1 MNCLLIIFWFF
12 FSFIL
17 SIENIHHIWTVSFWT
32 WINWTVKIGILV
44 HSWWDIHKGIL
55 LWNIYFLKNLKWFKS
70 EKDLEHKMKRI
81 HIDGLNSLYILQIG
95 VLIAGNMSITTTVDE
110 NQFYLWKV
118 SQLFRLYLIL
128 K

>member
-17 SIENIHHIWTVSFWT
+17 SIENIHYIWTVSFWT
-32 WINWTVKIGILV
+32 WINWTVKIRILV

-70 EKDLEHKMKRI
+70 EKDLKHKMKRI
-81 HIDGLNSLYILQIG
+81 NIDGLNSLYILKIG